1 MLGECEVEIKKEEP
15 CETNVI
21 GFPSPTASNLGS
33 RRVQFHSQNDYHEYV
48 VETPEDSSSVS
59 SNEARRRRFDCLDS
73 QESEG
78 SNERECGSNPEEMEN
93 GNFFDYI
100 AKETER
106 AEDERHFVIYKLK
119 SKTRVG
125 SIFFD
130 KVKRV
135 IAAIQREKGKY
146 DYLIEWE
153 YHERDKL
160 KPTTSLVKG
169 SHFVFAKPLLYRRYI
184 E

>member
-1 MLGECEVEIKKEEP
+1 MI
-15 CETNVI
+15 
-21 GFPSPTASNLGS
+21 
-33 RRVQFHSQNDYHEYV
+33 H
-48 VETPEDSSSVS
+48 
-59 SNEARRRRFDCLDS
+59 
-73 QESEG
+73 
-78 SNERECGSNPEEMEN
+78 
-93 GNFFDYI
+93 
-100 AKETER
+100 
-106 AEDERHFVIYKLK
+106 KLK

-135 IAAIQREKGKY
+135 VAAIQREPGKY

-153 YHERDKL
+153 HHAKDKL

-184 E
+184 EQSYLDTRAQEQQNRVQEPSKNPVITPQSP